1 MTIHAQTDIIS
12 EINNKLA
19 PCYQGALYYN
29 QMKARYIR
37 VSNGNQNTARQLHK
51 SHPNEKLYIDI
62 ISGAT
67 PFSQRPEG
75 KKMLEDIEAGLI
87 DYISVHA
94 IDRLGRNLFDIL
106 ATLEFLNEKKITLEV
121 DNLGLKSLV
130 NNKPNS
136 AFKLIISVMANIA
149 EMERNSLLERQREG
163 IAIAKA
169 KGIYKGREKGSKET
183 NEQVL
188 DKYKD
193 VVKYLKKGQSL
204 RDTAKLCNVSLGT
217 VQKVKKLIIKS

>member
-1 MTIHAQTDIIS
+1 MTIQVQMVIIS
-12 EINNKLA
+12 EINNNPA
-19 PCYQGALYYN
+19 PCHQGALYHN

-37 VSNGNQNTARQLHK
+37 VSTGNQNTARQLQK

-62 ISGAT
+62 ISGAI
-67 PFSQRPEG
+67 PFSQRPQG

-121 DNLGLKSLV
+121 DNLGLKSLI

-149 EMERNSLLERQREG
+149 EMERNSLLERQQEG
-163 IAIAKA
+163 IKLAIAR
-169 KGIYKGREKGSKET
+169 GVYKGRTKGSKET
-183 NEQVL
+183 DEQVL
-188 DKYKD
+188 DKYKE